1 MLCVGSEK
9 ALVIAGNATLT
20 EKSRGLWVGSH
31 KSNFFSLNHNCC
43 EQHHISHSA
52 GFLSLRHTRAMQ
64 NDEGQSSQSIHH
76 IVYCSQAAQHMDKEA
91 LEKIIATAKRH
102 NPRFGITGLLV
113 FGSGIFFQWLEGPR
127 DNVTSLFKMISADTR
142 HFDVVLLTKED
153 EFRERL
159 FPNWDMELVAA
170 EDISAVLEDAMH
182 EASDPKQKSTLSQML
197 QELHK
202 NSLVK

>member
-1 MLCVGSEK
+1 
-9 ALVIAGNATLT
+9 
-20 EKSRGLWVGSH
+20 
-31 KSNFFSLNHNCC
+31 
-43 EQHHISHSA
+43 
-52 GFLSLRHTRAMQ
+52 MQ

-91 LEKIIATAKRH
+91 LENIIATARRN

-127 DNVTSLFKMISADTR
+127 DTVTSLFKMISADSR
-142 HFDVVLLTKED
+142 HSDVVLLTKED

-182 EASDPKQKSTLSQML
+182 EASDPQQKNTLSNML
-197 QELHK
+197 LELNKSVLGNHGC
-202 NSLVK
+202 

>member
-1 MLCVGSEK
+1 
-9 ALVIAGNATLT
+9 
-20 EKSRGLWVGSH
+20 
-31 KSNFFSLNHNCC
+31 
-43 EQHHISHSA
+43 
-52 GFLSLRHTRAMQ
+52 MQ

-91 LEKIIATAKRH
+91 LENIIATARRH

-127 DNVTSLFKMISADTR
+127 DTVTSLFKMISADPR
-142 HFDVVLLTKED
+142 HSDVVLLTKED

-182 EASDPKQKSTLSQML
+182 EASDPKQKSTLFKML
-197 QELHK
+197 QELNK
-202 NSLVK
+202 SSLGK